1 MRNTV
6 VSKITQVIILS
17 HIPFSLPG
25 FEIQRVAEVES
36 QLCITAI
43 ATSDG
48 ATCPTCGETSRSI
61 HSWYQRHPQ
70 DLPTSGRVV
79 RLSLHVRRFRCRNKA
94 CPRQTFAE
102 RVPEVVP
109 TSVQRTTRLTTL
121 LKALAIAVNAQQ
133 ASRLLVHFAILTSGD
148 TLLRIAKHTPLPL
161 LPTPRVIGV
170 DDFALRRGK
179 TYGTL
184 VIDLSTH
191 RPIDLLQERTA
202 ETLSQ
207 WLREHPG
214 VEILSRD
221 RSSEYSRGASEGA
234 PNAQQVLDRYHV
246 LTNVHEVVKRVV
258 SRKHAR
264 LVQMQKDSGAT
275 IRTRFKKKRS
285 HAEIAASQVA
295 RFKRQERYEEV
306 LEHYRQGK
314 SIPTI
319 AQTLQM
325 HPTTVRK
332 FIAAGAFPERS
343 AHKSRRFVRLE
354 PFLPYLEKRVQEG
367 CENANALWQEIGQ
380 QGYTHGYKPVN
391 TWVRE
396 YLGKPGRRSSAR
408 EDARR
413 QAFFDAVQAEQRTV
427 PQPEKGDPEIPS
439 PAEEPQM
446 EVDPLE
452 SPRHLTWLLLR
463 KPEQL
468 TTKEQRVLTF
478 ICQEPDIQTT
488 YTLAQ
493 RFFRMVRERQAD
505 QLDSWLEES
514 LSCGLPD
521 FRTFAEGL
529 KRDYAAMA
537 NALTFFYSNGPVE
550 GQVNRLKYVK
560 RSMYGRGSFE
570 LLRQRFLQAP

>member
-1 MRNTV
+1 M
-6 VSKITQVIILS
+6 S

-25 FEIQRVAEVES
+25 FEIQQVIPVEG
-36 QLCITAI
+36 QLHITATAI
-43 ATSDG
+43 REG
-48 ATCPTCGETSRSI
+48 AACPICGQSSRSI
-61 HSWYQRHPQ
+61 HSWYQRFPQ
-70 DLPTSGRVV
+70 DLPSSGQVV
-79 RLSLHVRRFRCRNKA
+79 RLHLHVRRFRCRNKA

-102 RVPEVVP
+102 RLPEVVP
-109 TSVQRTTRLTTL
+109 VSIQRTTRLTAL
-121 LKALAIAVNAQQ
+121 LKTIAIAVNAQE
-133 ASRLLVHFAILTSGD
+133 ASRLLAHLAIPASGD
-148 TLLRIAKHTPLPL
+148 TLLRIVKRTPLPI
-161 LPTPRVIGV
+161 PPIPSVIGV

-184 VIDLSTH
+184 IIDLSTH
-191 RPIDLLQERTA
+191 RPIDLLLERTA

-234 PNAQQVLDRYHV
+234 PKAQQVLDRYHV
-246 LTNVHEVVKRVV
+246 LTNMHEVVKRVM

-285 HAEIAASQVA
+285 NAEIAASQVA
-295 RFKRQERYEEV
+295 RLKRQERYEEV
-306 LEHYRQGK
+306 LELYRRGK

-319 AQTLQM
+319 AQALHM
-325 HPTTVRK
+325 HHMTVRK
-332 FIAAGAFPERS
+332 LIAAGAFPERS

-367 CENANALWQEIGQ
+367 CENANLLWQEIGQ

-396 YLGKPGRRSSAR
+396 YLGKPGRASSER
-408 EDARR
+408 EKAKR
-413 QAFFDAVQAEQRTV
+413 QAFFDAVQAEQRTI
-427 PQPEKGDPEIPS
+427 PQPETGDPEIPS
-439 PAEEPQM
+439 LDEKPPM

-468 TTKEQRVLTF
+468 TAKEQQVLTF

-529 KRDYAAMA
+529 KREYAPMA

-570 LLRQRFLQAP
+570 LLRQRFLQAS

>member
-1 MRNTV
+1 V
-6 VSKITQVIILS
+6 DKAAGVSIAGINVLLMIY
-17 HIPFSLPG
+17 PSLG
-25 FEIQRVAEVES
+25 QGV
-36 QLCITAI
+36 QLN
-43 ATSDG
+43 
-48 ATCPTCGETSRSI
+48 
-61 HSWYQRHPQ
+61 
-70 DLPTSGRVV
+70 
-79 RLSLHVRRFRCRNKA
+79 LHVRRFRCKNQA

-102 RVPEVVP
+102 RLPEVVP
-109 TSVQRTTRLTTL
+109 VSVQRTTRLTAL
-121 LKALAIAVNAQQ
+121 LKIFAIAVNAQQ
-133 ASRLLVHFAILTSGD
+133 GSRLLAHLAIPTSGD
-148 TLLRIAKHTPLPL
+148 TLLRIVKQTPLPVVT
-161 LPTPRVIGV
+161 TPKAVGV

-191 RPIDLLQERTA
+191 RPIDLLMERKA

-221 RSSEYSRGASEGA
+221 RSSEYFRGASEGA

-275 IRTRFKKKRS
+275 IRTRFKKRRS
-285 HAEIAASQVA
+285 NAEIAASQVA
-295 RFKRQERYEEV
+295 RLKRQERYEEV

-314 SIPTI
+314 SVSTI
-319 AQTLQM
+319 AQTFQM
-325 HPTTVRK
+325 SPTTVRK

-343 AHKSRRFVRLE
+343 AHKSRRLVRLE
-354 PFLPYLEKRVQEG
+354 PYLPYLEKRVQEG
-367 CENANALWQEIGQ
+367 CENANLLWQEISQ

-408 EDARR
+408 EDATR
-413 QAFFDAVQAEQRTV
+413 QAFFDAVQVEQKAV
-427 PQPEKGDPEIPS
+427 PFLKEGDPEIPS
-439 PAEEPQM
+439 SAEHPDL
-446 EVDPLE
+446 EVDPLD

-468 TTKEQRVLTF
+468 TAKEQQVLTF

-529 KRDYAAMA
+529 KREYAAMA
-537 NALTFFYSNGPVE
+537 NALTFGYSNGPVE

-570 LLRQRFLQAP
+570 LLRRRFLQAS

>member
-1 MRNTV
+1 M
-6 VSKITQVIILS
+6 S

-25 FEIQRVAEVES
+25 FKIQQVTSVEG
-36 QLCITAI
+36 QLHITATAI
-43 ATSDG
+43 REG
-48 ATCPTCGETSRSI
+48 AACPTCGQNSKSI
-61 HSWYQRHPQ
+61 HSWYQRFPQ
-70 DLPTSGRVV
+70 DLPSSGQVV
-79 RLSLHVRRFRCRNKA
+79 RLCLHVRRFRCRNQA

-102 RVPEVVP
+102 RLAEVVP
-109 TSVQRTTRLTTL
+109 VSVQRTTRLSAL
-121 LKALAIAVNAQQ
+121 LGTFAIAVNAQE
-133 ASRLLVHFAILTSGD
+133 ASRLLARLAISASGD
-148 TLLRIAKHTPLPL
+148 TLLRIIKRTPLPL
-161 LPTPRVIGV
+161 IPTPKVIGV

-191 RPIDLLQERTA
+191 RPIDLLLERTA

-214 VEILSRD
+214 VEVLSRD

-264 LVQMQKDSGAT
+264 LVQMQKDSEAT
-275 IRTRFKKKRS
+275 IRARFKKKRS
-285 HAEIAASQVA
+285 NAEIAASQVA
-295 RFKRQERYEEV
+295 RLKRQERYEEV
-306 LEHYRQGK
+306 LEYYRQGK
-314 SIPTI
+314 SVPTI
-319 AQTLQM
+319 AQTFQM
-325 HPTTVRK
+325 SPTTVRK

-354 PFLPYLEKRVQEG
+354 PYLSYLEKRVQEG
-367 CENANALWQEIGQ
+367 CENANLLWQEIAQ
-380 QGYTHGYKPVN
+380 QGYTYGYKPVN

-396 YLGKPGRRSSAR
+396 YLGKPGRNSSER
-408 EDARR
+408 EKARR
-413 QAFFDAVQAEQRTV
+413 QAFFDAVQSEQGTV
-427 PQPEKGDPEIPS
+427 PQPEKGDLEIPS
-439 PAEEPQM
+439 PAEGLLM

-468 TTKEQRVLTF
+468 TAKEQQVLTF

-493 RFFRMVRERQAD
+493 RFFRMVSARQAD
-505 QLDSWLEES
+505 QLSTIKQ
-514 LSCGLPD
+514 CFG
-521 FRTFAEGL
+521 
-529 KRDYAAMA
+529 K
-537 NALTFFYSNGPVE
+537 
-550 GQVNRLKYVK
+550 
-560 RSMYGRGSFE
+560 
-570 LLRQRFLQAP
+570 